1 MKHWCYFVKKRNAL
15 IFQQKF
21 KKSAIA
27 IILVGNGSIAIPSH
41 PAFAQI
47 VPDTTLGNENSTV
60 TPIDSTFDRIDGGA
74 TRGINLF
81 HSFQEFNIDEG
92 RGVYFTNPAG
102 IQNIF
107 SRVTGTNLS
116 QILGTLGVTGGNA
129 SLFLINPNG
138 IIFGQNARLD
148 VAGSFVGTTAH
159 AVQFGQQGFFSAA
172 APNVPQILTVNPS
185 AFLFNQITGP
195 IVNQSTA
202 DETGMQVPAG
212 ASLMLVGGD
221 ITLDGGI
228 LQAPGGRIELG
239 GLADKGSIQ
248 INWEANNLNLTFP
261 TDVKRAN
268 VSLENNARVDVSAD
282 GGGNIA
288 INVDNLNV
296 TGKSQIR
303 AGIASQLGTVDA
315 QAGNIDINATGTL
328 SLTDASLISNAV
340 QSEAIGKGGNVNI
353 TVGALSVTEQ
363 AELQTLTQGQG
374 DAGNIMIK
382 ANDNV
387 NFNQSFVFSG
397 ITEEAIGNAGNI
409 EIDTSSLSI
418 SNGAQLQSL
427 TRGEGNAGNI
437 AIRVEDAVTLDGM
450 VEDTAPSGITS
461 LVELGAFG
469 KGGDITIQGRSIFV
483 TNGAQLGTSTF
494 GQGDAGKINIQAT
507 EKVVFD
513 GGLSNTFATA
523 IFSNVTEGA
532 VGNAGGINI
541 TAGSLFV
548 NNSAFVDS
556 STFGEGNGGDLSI
569 QTNDDISVVAG
580 SIQATVGERAIG
592 NAGNINIQGR
602 SLFVSDGG
610 LLITRTNGEGNA
622 GNINVNVTDIA
633 IITGVPKN
641 EDPSIIQ
648 TLASGI
654 YSNTEF
660 GAIGDGG
667 NIHIQAGTLN
677 VTDGAQINASTIS
690 TGKAGNINI
699 VVGNALTIAGENDFP
714 SRSQITSRV
723 GGFSSNN
730 TVLFAEGD
738 GGDITI
744 KAGSLALLDGATIDT
759 ITFGLGDAG
768 NIAFDVRDDF
778 TLAESAINSRVAF
791 GAEGKG
797 GNISVQAES
806 LSVKEGA
813 EITGSSFGNGNAGNI
828 DISVRDRISLTGVDD
843 EYASQITTE
852 VGGASTGKA
861 GYIQLK
867 ARSLEIT
874 DGALLSSRTFAEG
887 DAGNI
892 SIEATDSVT
901 ISGTAQ
907 PTSPD
912 SLIKGISSGIFTS
925 SEGPIEFSGIGGEI
939 TLTTGTLQVTKGAVL
954 SATTLSGSPGGNI
967 VVNANRLE
975 LSDGGQ
981 LLTTTFSDGNAGNI
995 TVKANENIIISGSD
1009 PTFTDRLAQLQ
1020 NVQNEAS
1027 SEGFESIN
1035 LIGQSP
1041 ASGLFANTGKDSTG
1055 TGGNLTIFA
1064 NQLTIAN
1071 EAAAAVTSQGTGG
1084 AGTLKITAPILQL
1097 SNSNLTADT
1106 QEKGQGNIELN
1117 AQNILL
1123 RRNSLISTNA
1133 GNTTGG
1139 NIAIDTQLLT
1149 ALENSDITANAV
1161 AGFGGRVNITAQ
1173 GVIGSQFRAQ
1183 QTPNSDITATSELG
1197 SQFSGI
1203 VEINTP
1209 EVDPSAGLI
1218 ELPENVL
1225 DINRLV
1231 AQSCPANPN
1240 EQGSE
1245 FFITGRAG
1253 LPPNPNEALSD
1264 EATWIDLRPTNK
1276 ASNNQTQTPISDRQF
1291 SPHTTKIVEATGWAI
1306 APDGKLILIAN
1317 SLNPTPHSPT
1327 FTPPSCQ
1334 NK

>member
-1 MKHWCYFVKKRNAL
+1 MKHWCYFLNKEK
-15 IFQQKF
+15 
-21 KKSAIA
+21 IA
-27 IILVGNGSIAIPSH
+27 IFKPELKKIAITAILVGNSAIAFQSYPTL
-41 PAFAQI
+41 AQI
-47 VPDTTLGNENSTV
+47 VPDSTLGNENSTV
-60 TPIDSTFDRIDGGA
+60 TPIDSTLDQIDGGA
-74 TRGINLF
+74 TRGSNLF
-81 HSFQEFNIDEG
+81 HSFQEFNIEEG
-92 RGVYFTNPAG
+92 RSVYFTNPTG

-129 SLFLINPNG
+129 NLFLINPNG

-148 VAGSFVGTTAH
+148 VAGSFVVTTAH
-159 AVQFGQQGFFSAA
+159 AIQFGEQGFFSAA
-172 APNVPQILTVNPS
+172 APNVPQVLTVNPS

-202 DETGMQVPAG
+202 DQTGFQVPTG
-212 ASLMLVGGD
+212 ASLMLIGGN
-221 ITLDGGI
+221 ITIDGGI

-248 INWEANNLNLTFP
+248 INGETNSFYLTFP

-268 VSLENNARVDVSAD
+268 VSLENNARIDVSAD
-282 GGGNIA
+282 GGGNMA

-296 TGKSQIR
+296 TGESQIR
-303 AGIASQLGTVDA
+303 AGITSQLGTIDA

-353 TVGALSVTEQ
+353 TVGTLSVT
-363 AELQTLTQGQG
+363 
-374 DAGNIMIK
+374 N
-382 ANDNV
+382 
-387 NFNQSFVFSG
+387 S
-397 ITEEAIGNAGNI
+397 
-409 EIDTSSLSI
+409 
-418 SNGAQLQSL
+418 
-427 TRGEGNAGNI
+427 
-437 AIRVEDAVTLDGM
+437 
-450 VEDTAPSGITS
+450 
-461 LVELGAFG
+461 
-469 KGGDITIQGRSIFV
+469 
-483 TNGAQLGTSTF
+483 AQLGTSTF

-513 GGLSNTFATA
+513 GGLSNSFSTA
-523 IFSNVTEGA
+523 IFSNVAEGA

-548 NNSAFVDS
+548 TNNALVDA

-569 QTNDDISVVAG
+569 QVNDDISIVEG

-610 LLITRTNGEGNA
+610 LLITRTDGEGNA
-622 GNINVNVTDIA
+622 GNVNVNITDMA
-633 IITGVPKN
+633 TFTGVPKN
-641 EDPSIIQ
+641 EDSSIIK

-660 GAIGDGG
+660 AAIGDGG
-667 NIHIQAGTLN
+667 NINIQAGTLN
-677 VTDGAQINASTIS
+677 ITDGAQINASTIG

-699 VVGNALTIAGENDFP
+699 VVGNALTIAGTNEFP
-714 SRSQITSRV
+714 SISQITSRV
-723 GGFSSNN
+723 GGFSPNN
-730 TVLFAEGD
+730 TVLFAEGN

-744 KAGSLALLDGATIDT
+744 SAGSLAIFDGAIIDT
-759 ITFGLGDAG
+759 ITFGLGNAG

-778 TLAESAINSRVAF
+778 TLTNSAINSRVAA

-797 GNISVQAES
+797 GNISLQAGS
-806 LSVKEGA
+806 LFLKEGA
-813 EITGSSFGNGNAGNI
+813 EITSSAFGDGDAGNI
-828 DISVRDRISLTGVDD
+828 DISVRDRIALTGVTDD
-843 EYASQITTE
+843 YASQITTE
-852 VGGASTGKA
+852 VSGANTGKA
-861 GYIQLK
+861 GYIDLK

-874 DGALLSSRTFAEG
+874 DGAFLSSRTFAQG

-892 SIEATDSVT
+892 SIATTDSVT

-912 SLIKGISSGIFTS
+912 SSLKGISSGIFTS

-939 TLTTGTLQVTKGAVL
+939 TLTTGSLQVTKGAVL

-967 VVNANRLE
+967 IVNANRLE

-995 TVKANENIIISGSD
+995 TVKANENVIISGAD
-1009 PTFTDRLAQLQ
+1009 RTFADRLARLQ
-1020 NVQNEAS
+1020 NLYDVQ
-1027 SEGFESIN
+1027 FIN

-1055 TGGNLTIFA
+1055 TGGNLTINA
-1064 NQLTIAN
+1064 PQLTIEN
-1071 EAAAAVTSQGTGG
+1071 QAAAAVTSQGTGG

-1139 NIAIDTQLLT
+1139 NITIDTQILT

-1173 GVIGSQFRAQ
+1173 GVLGSQFRPQ
-1183 QTPNSDITATSELG
+1183 STPNSDITATSELG
-1197 SQFSGI
+1197 SQFSGV

-1218 ELPENVL
+1218 ELPENVV
-1225 DINRLV
+1225 DVNRLV

-1240 EQGSE
+1240 EKGSE

-1264 EATWIDLRPTNK
+1264 EATWVDLRPSNTP
-1276 ASNNQTQTPISDRQF
+1276 SNNRTQTPRSDRQF
-1291 SPHTTKIVEATGWAI
+1291 SHHTTKIVEATGWAI

-1317 SLNPTPHSPT
+1317 SPNLTSHSPT

>member
-15 IFQQKF
+15 IFQHKF
-21 KKSAIA
+21 KKIAIA
-27 IILVGNGSIAIPSH
+27 IILVGNGSIAFPSH

-74 TRGINLF
+74 TRGSNLF

-92 RGVYFTNPAG
+92 RSVYFTNPAG

-129 SLFLINPNG
+129 NLFLINPNG

-159 AVQFGQQGFFSAA
+159 AIQFGQQGFFSAA

-185 AFLFNQITGP
+185 ALLFNQITGA

-202 DETGMQVPAG
+202 DETGIQVPAG

-248 INWEANNLNLTFP
+248 INGEANNLNLTFP
-261 TDVKRAN
+261 VDVKRAN
-268 VSLENNARVDVSAD
+268 VSLENNARVNVIAD

-288 INVDNLNV
+288 INADNVNLA
-296 TGKSQIR
+296 GESQIL
-303 AGIASQLGTVDA
+303 AGIGAELGTIDA
-315 QAGNIDINATGTL
+315 RSGNIDINATGTL
-328 SLTDASLISNAV
+328 SLTNVSLISNIL
-340 QSEAIGKGGNVNI
+340 QEQAIGKGGNINI
-353 TVGALSVTEQ
+353 TVGSLSVTEG
-363 AELQTLTQGQG
+363 AELQTFTKGQG
-374 DAGNIMIK
+374 DAGNITIK
-382 ANDNV
+382 ATDNTS
-387 NFNQSFVFSG
+387 FNRGFA
-397 ITEEAIGNAGNI
+397 ITLVEQESIGNAGNI
-409 EIDTSSLSI
+409 EIDARSI
-418 SNGAQLQSL
+418 AMSNGAQLISL
-427 TRGEGNAGNI
+427 TRGEGNAGNVT
-437 AIRVEDAVTLDGM
+437 IRAEDAVTLDGM
-450 VEDTAPSGITS
+450 VEDTARTGISS
-461 LVELGAFG
+461 LVQSGGFG
-469 KGGDITIQGRSIFV
+469 KGGNITIQGRAVSL
-483 TNGAQLGTSTF
+483 TNGALLNATTS
-494 GQGDAGKINIQAT
+494 GQGDAGQINIQAT
-507 EKVVFD
+507 GKVVFD
-513 GGLSNTFATA
+513 GGSIDSPSA
-523 IFSNVTEGA
+523 ISSAVAEGA

-541 TAGSLFV
+541 NAGSLFIT
-548 NNSAFVDS
+548 NNAVLDA
-556 STFGEGNGGDLSI
+556 STFGEGNGGNISI
-569 QTNDDISVVAG
+569 QVTDDISLVEGIIQTVVG
-580 SIQATVGERAIG
+580 RAIG
-592 NAGNINIQGR
+592 NAGNIDIQAK
-602 SLFVSDGG
+602 SLSVSQGS
-610 LLITRTNGEGNA
+610 LLITRTYGEGNA
-622 GNINVNVTDIA
+622 GNVNVNVTDTA
-633 IITGVPKN
+633 TFTGVPIN
-641 EDPSIIQ
+641 EDPSIIN

-654 YSNTEF
+654 YSNVEDL
-660 GAIGDGG
+660 AIGDGG
-667 NIHIQAGTLN
+667 NISIQAGTLN
-677 VTDGAQINASTIS
+677 ITDGAQINASTIGI
-690 TGKAGNINI
+690 GKAGNINI
-699 VVGNALTIAGENDFP
+699 VVGNALTIAGENEFP

-723 GGFSSNN
+723 GGFSPNN
-730 TVLFAEGD
+730 TVLFAEGN

-744 KAGSLALLDGATIDT
+744 KAGSLAVLDGATIDT
-759 ITFGLGDAG
+759 ITFGLGNAG

-778 TLAESAINSRVAF
+778 TLSDSAINSRVAVI
-791 GAEGKG
+791 AEGKG
-797 GNISVQAES
+797 GNISLQAGS
-806 LSVKEGA
+806 LSLKEGA
-813 EITGSSFGNGNAGNI
+813 AITGSTFGNGDAGNI
-828 DISVRDRISLTGVDD
+828 DISVRDRISLTGVND
-843 EYASQITTE
+843 ESFSQITTE
-852 VGGASTGKA
+852 VGSASTGKA

-874 DGALLSSRTFAEG
+874 DGALLSSRTFSQG

-892 SIEATDSVT
+892 SITTTDSVN

-907 PTSPD
+907 PTSSD

-925 SEGPIEFSGIGGEI
+925 SEGPIVNSGIGGEI
-939 TLTTGTLQVTKGAVL
+939 TLTTGTLQISKGAVL
-954 SATTLSGSPGGNI
+954 RASTLSGSPGGNI
-967 VVNANRLE
+967 VVNADRLE

-995 TVKANENIIISGSD
+995 TVKANENILISGSD
-1009 PTFTDRLAQLQ
+1009 RTFADRLAQLQ
-1020 NVQNEAS
+1020 NVRNEAS
-1027 SEGFESIN
+1027 SEGFELIN

-1173 GVIGSQFRAQ
+1173 GVLGSQFRSQ
-1183 QTPNSDITATSELG
+1183 LTPNSDITATSELG
-1197 SQFSGI
+1197 SQFSGV

-1218 ELPENVL
+1218 ELPENVV

-1231 AQSCPANPN
+1231 AQTCPANPN
-1240 EQGSE
+1240 EKGSE
-1245 FFITGRAG
+1245 FYITGRAG
-1253 LPPNPNEALSD
+1253 LPPSPNEALSD
-1264 EATWIDLRPTNK
+1264 EATWVDIRPSNK
-1276 ASNNQTQTPISDRQF
+1276 ASNNQTQTPISDRQS
-1291 SPHTTKIVEATGWAI
+1291 SPNTTKIVEATGWAI
-1306 APDGKLILIAN
+1306 APDGKLTLIAN
-1317 SLNPTPHSPT
+1317 SPNPTPHSPT